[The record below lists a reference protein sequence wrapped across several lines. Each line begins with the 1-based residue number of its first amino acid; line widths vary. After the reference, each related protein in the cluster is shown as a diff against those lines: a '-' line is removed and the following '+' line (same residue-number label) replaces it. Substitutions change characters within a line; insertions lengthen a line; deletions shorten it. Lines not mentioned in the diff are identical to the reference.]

1 MKRPLAFAAL
11 LLPLA
16 ASGQG
21 SLTPPAGA
29 PAPNMKTLQ
38 EIWNKV
44 GTLETQLTQTQ
55 TDLTS
60 ARADITRLRD
70 DNKQLSSL
78 LALSPAGEALPW
90 LVTTIATGGQYNSL
104 AFGPDG
110 YPAVSHYS
118 ATSAIL
124 RFSRY
129 NGSTW
134 TTTNVDTNT
143 FVGTYSSLAFAPGG
157 QPAIAYYDATN
168 TNLKYA
174 RYNGTTWAIET
185 VDNNAGNVGQHASL
199 GFNGDGRA
207 VIAYYDATN
216 GDLKIARHNG
226 AFFELST
233 VDSTGDVGKACSLAI
248 GPDGQPA
255 IAYYNAAAQ
264 QFKFAR
270 YNGSS
275 WIIAQAGMLL
285 GNLQGNFSLAF
296 DPTGMM
302 STPVF
307 DGSHLFMT
315 FANSNTI
322 GVASNGGES
331 PAPGASLA
339 YGPDGAW
346 MVSFRDLN
354 YDHRLTVS
362 TANGVTVPTLTV
374 VDDSY
379 HVGQFSSIAFGPD
392 GQPAIAYYDEFN
404 GSLKFARRGIFKPM
418 R

>member
-1 MKRPLAFAAL
+1 
-11 LLPLA
+11 
-16 ASGQG
+16 
-21 SLTPPAGA
+21 
-29 PAPNMKTLQ
+29 MKTLQ

-55 TDLTS
+55 ADLTT

-78 LALSPAGEALPW
+78 LALSPAGTALPW
-90 LVTTIATGGQYNSL
+90 IISTIASGGQYNSL

-110 YPAVSHYS
+110 YPAIAHYTPSS
-118 ATSAIL
+118 ATL

-134 TTTNVDTNT
+134 TTMTVDPST
-143 FVGTYSSLAFAPGG
+143 FSGTYASLAFVGG
-157 QPAIAYYDATN
+157 QPAIAYYDAAN

-174 RYNGTTWAIET
+174 RYNGTAWDIAT

-199 GFNGDGRA
+199 GCNGDGRA
-207 VIAYYDATN
+207 VIAYYDVTN
-216 GDLKIARHNG
+216 GDLKVARHNG

-255 IAYYNAAAQ
+255 IAYYNATGQ
-264 QFKFAR
+264 RIKFAR
-270 YNGSS
+270 FNGSTWAFTQPGFIFAS
-275 WIIAQAGMLL
+275 FS
-285 GNLQGNFSLAF
+285 GNLSLAF
-296 DPTGMM
+296 DPEGSM

-307 DGSHLFMT
+307 DGLSLYLV
-315 FANSNTI
+315 FANSNAVGISQDDVDQT
-322 GVASNGGES
+322 
-331 PAPGASLA
+331 PAPGAALA

-346 MVSFRDLN
+346 TVSYRDLDFEHN
-354 YDHRLTVS
+354 LVIG
-362 TANGVTVPTLTV
+362 TAYGLSPPTEVEIDRGL
-374 VDDSY
+374 

-392 GQPAIAYYDEFN
+392 GQPAIAYFDEAN
-404 GSLKFARRGIFKPM
+404 GMLKFARKGIFRPT